1 MTAKLIGLP
10 FDGASS
16 FLQGPAK
23 APAEVRRV
31 LHAGSA
37 NWFTEL
43 GVEVRPS
50 VDGGPGWVDLGDVDL
65 SNDAPSAHRE
75 IVAAIADAAADGS
88 PVLSIGG
95 DHFVTWPIVEALSS
109 RYADLTIVHI
119 DAHPDLYDELD
130 GDRFSHACPFAR
142 IMEAGLAR
150 RLIQYGIRTATT
162 HQREQV
168 ERFGVEMHEIHSWDG
183 SFAELN
189 GPVYLT
195 IDVDGLDPAF
205 APGVSHHEPGGL
217 TMRQVL
223 GIIHDLVAQTREV
236 SRGVQLIGAD
246 IVEINPDR
254 DLHDMTAMVGA
265 KLIREVLGAFE
276 V

>member
-1 MTAKLIGLP
+1 MSAKLIGLP

-16 FLQGPAK
+16 FLEGPAK
-23 APAEVRRV
+23 APEAVRRV

-65 SNDAPSAHRE
+65 APDAPTAHGQ
-75 IVAAIADAAADGS
+75 IMQAIADATEDGS
-88 PVLSIGG
+88 PVVSIGG
-95 DHFVTWPIVEALSS
+95 DHFVTWPIVEALSK
-109 RYADLTIVHI
+109 RYEGLSIVHI

-142 IMEAGLAR
+142 IMEAGLAS
-150 RLIQYGIRTATT
+150 RLVQYGIRTATT

-168 ERFGVEMHEIHSWDG
+168 ERFGVEMQEIRHWDG
-183 SFAELN
+183 SLTQLD

-223 GIIHDLVAQTREV
+223 GLLHELAAQVGEEG
-236 SRGVQLIGAD
+236 SGVQLIGAD

-254 DLHDMTAMVGA
+254 DIHDMTTMVGA
-265 KLIREVLGAFE
+265 KLIREVLGI
-276 V
+276 VTP